1 MYEYYLD
8 TINLKV
14 TKGGWGTGQFSLLR
28 TMVYMHWVKM
38 FWYEVIQSSTREW
51 VDKIAKLGLRVMRA
65 ETIIGLEAE

>member
-1 MYEYYLD
+1 
-8 TINLKV
+8 
-14 TKGGWGTGQFSLLR
+14 
-28 TMVYMHWVKM
+28 MVYMHWVKM